1 VKEFALTGYDD
12 GVATTVASLTGNL
25 AELIG
30 AMVTSGEAI
39 DAIAE
44 FSDHRYVQFA
54 IWPERGVIGE
64 VISNLNI
71 GDEVALT
78 MHEEERLRQLGFHEP
93 VPGPNPNWWFE
104 ATDPSGL
111 VRLMKMMNSAIFG
124 VLRERPENLVNV
136 RTFHF
141 VVPGDMSQDRFREVT
156 RIYYGQR
163 QHHRPDESG

>member
-1 VKEFALTGYDD
+1 VKDFALTGYDE

-25 AELIG
+25 VELIG

-78 MHEEERLRQLGFHEP
+78 LHEEEDLRELGFHEP

-104 ATDPSGL
+104 ATDPTGL
-111 VRLMKMMNSAIFG
+111 VRLMKMMNRAIYA
-124 VLRERPENLVNV
+124 VLLEKPENEVNV
-136 RTFHF
+136 RTFRF
-141 VVPGDMSQDRFREVT
+141 DVPGDMSQARFREVS
-156 RIYYGQR
+156 RIHYEHR
-163 QHHRPDESG
+163 SHHRSDDSG